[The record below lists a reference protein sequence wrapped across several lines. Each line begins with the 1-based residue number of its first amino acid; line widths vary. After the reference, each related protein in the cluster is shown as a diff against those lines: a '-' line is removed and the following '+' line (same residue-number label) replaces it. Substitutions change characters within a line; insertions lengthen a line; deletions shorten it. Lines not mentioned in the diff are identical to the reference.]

1 MGFPSVLL
9 CVHRDLVD
17 GRCVEHERMWVAT
30 NTTKSNSF
38 FVPSTPSKSWTLYS
52 YKEHS
57 GWHNRSYS
65 RVFRCGWQPPFGPN
79 TLSKPTVVSRND
91 FESEAVETWRGMVIV
106 HQSCREACGRECLV
120 AVSNTRFF
128 LLGFLQNR
136 SKSGHSHNTGYK
148 TRARTNRLGQ
158 STTISDK
165 KIAAKMKQCMG
176 LF

>member
-128 LLGFLQNR
+128 CWVSF
-136 SKSGHSHNTGYK
+136 KTGASRAILTIRGTK
-148 TRARTNRLGQ
+148 PEPEPIVWVSPPLFPTR
-158 STTISDK
+158 K
-165 KIAAKMKQCMG
+165 
-176 LF
+176 